1 MKVVSF
7 RLTLQT
13 VVAGLI
19 LPAAAYAAELGGHYH
34 HHHHR
39 AALAA
44 HPSKTGLEAKVQ
56 FCSECHG
63 KAFHGYQAYYTI
75 PQLAGQQPQYLEN
88 QFNSIHDRVRN
99 DPIAQRFMWPILSHV
114 PKDLFPAIAQHISEL
129 DAAPAADGPRHL
141 VDAGRKI
148 FEEGVPDANVPACS
162 ACHGPD
168 AHGQDQVP
176 RLAGQLYP
184 YLASELAEWQK
195 GYRSK
200 DPADASN
207 ENTMVPI
214 AGALSK
220 EQIKEVAAYL
230 SYQK

>member
-75 PQLAGQQPQYLEN
+75 PQLAGQQPHYLEN
-88 QFNSIHDRVRN
+88 KFN
-99 DPIAQRFMWPILSHV
+99 
-114 PKDLFPAIAQHISEL
+114 
-129 DAAPAADGPRHL
+129 
-141 VDAGRKI
+141 
-148 FEEGVPDANVPACS
+148 
-162 ACHGPD
+162 
-168 AHGQDQVP
+168 
-176 RLAGQLYP
+176 
-184 YLASELAEWQK
+184 
-195 GYRSK
+195 
-200 DPADASN
+200 
-207 ENTMVPI
+207 
-214 AGALSK
+214 
-220 EQIKEVAAYL
+220 
-230 SYQK
+230 